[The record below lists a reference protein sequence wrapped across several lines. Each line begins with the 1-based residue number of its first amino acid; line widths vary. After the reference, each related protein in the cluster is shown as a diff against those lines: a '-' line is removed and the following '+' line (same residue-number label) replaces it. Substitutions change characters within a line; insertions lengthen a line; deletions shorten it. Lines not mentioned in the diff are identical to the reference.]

1 MCLNIWRCCVHICVC
16 SNNFHLFTVIL
27 HWNHTYTLYSAN
39 GFEYGPRKPYSYQN
53 HLTEW
58 IVGRTKKTV
67 CFTFCP
73 LLLRFLLAFICSAAA
88 TTTINT
94 IQKLFNSKRSSM
106 YLRSMVLL
114 LVFVFGHFDIRSSIL
129 LLSFFSLIFRYVF
142 EHSLTGPFVLH
153 IQNYLMPARNIMTFS
168 HLNFAQ
174 AVEATLRRLINWVS
188 FFMSSWF
195 NVPRAELESFM
206 EIHYPSKSLFR
217 LHLHFHSTRRT
228 GKPQNMN

>member
-88 TTTINT
+88 TTINT

-142 EHSLTGPFVLH
+142 WTFFNWSLCVAY
-153 IQNYLMPARNIMTFS
+153 YLMPARNIMTFS

-174 AVEATLRRLINWVS
+174 AVEATLRPLINWVS
-188 FFMSSWF
+188 FFLCRPDSMC
-195 NVPRAELESFM
+195 RELS
-206 EIHYPSKSLFR
+206 
-217 LHLHFHSTRRT
+217 
-228 GKPQNMN
+228 